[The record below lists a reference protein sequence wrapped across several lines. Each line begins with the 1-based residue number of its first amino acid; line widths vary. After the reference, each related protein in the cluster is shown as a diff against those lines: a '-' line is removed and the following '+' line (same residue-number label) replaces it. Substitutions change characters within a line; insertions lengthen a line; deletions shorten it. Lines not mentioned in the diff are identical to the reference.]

1 MLAKYRMTLLLW
13 TICFS
18 MTLCGCTETMPLTNN
33 AADVPPP
40 AESRTPA
47 ETSTPTTESETPEE
61 TAFPQDTNAAQKENA
76 DSDTSHYY
84 IGNQRTKKFHRPDC
98 PAVEQ
103 INEEN
108 KISLH
113 DAPDIIPE
121 HGYRPCKRCNP

>member
-13 TICFS
+13 AICFS
-18 MTLCGCTETMPLTNN
+18 MTLCGCTETTPVTINTAN
-33 AADVPPP
+33 VPPP
-40 AESRTPA
+40 AESRAPAEESTPA
-47 ETSTPTTESETPEE
+47 TESETPEE
-61 TAFPQDTNAAQKENA
+61 TDSPQNTNATQKENM
-76 DSDTSHYY
+76 DSDTPHYY

-113 DAPDIIPE
+113 DAPDIILE

>member
-13 TICFS
+13 VIYFS

-40 AESRTPA
+40 AESRAPAEESTPA
-47 ETSTPTTESETPEE
+47 TESETPEE
-61 TAFPQDTNAAQKENA
+61 TDSPQNTNATQKENM
-76 DSDTSHYY
+76 DSDTPHYY

-113 DAPDIIPE
+113 DAPDIILE